1 MIWVLA
7 GLLAL
12 GAFAIMAFVLKAP
25 RPGWEA
31 IAAALVFGIAGYA
44 LQAHPALPGAPKEA
58 AEKVAAS
65 SAALIAERRKLS
77 GSGNIA
83 PDQFMVIGDAMA
95 RNGAYGE
102 AAGVMLGAVEHD
114 PRNAEAWLGIGNALV
129 AHAEGVLSPAA
140 YFAYQ
145 RASEAAP
152 DNPGPPFFL
161 GLALA
166 QSGRLAE
173 ARQLWAELLARS
185 PKDAPWRADL
195 AIRLQRLDEFMA
207 AQQGAAAP

>member
-1 MIWVLA
+1 MIWA
-7 GLLAL
+7 ATALLAAV
-12 GAFAIMAFVLKAP
+12 AFAVMAFVLKAP
-25 RPGWEA
+25 RSGWEA

-44 LQAHPALPGAPKEA
+44 LQASPGLPGAPKEA
-58 AEKVAAS
+58 AEKIAAS

-77 GSGNIA
+77 GSGDVA
-83 PDQFMVIGDAMA
+83 PDRLMVTADAMA

-102 AAGVMLGAVEHD
+102 AAGLMLGVVEQS
-114 PRNAEAWLGIGNALV
+114 PNNAEAWLGIGNALV

-140 YFAYQ
+140 YYAFE
-145 RASEAAP
+145 RASQAAP

-166 QSGRLAE
+166 QSGRFAE
-173 ARQLWAELLARS
+173 ARRLWADLLARS

-195 AIRLQRLDEFMA
+195 ATRLQRLDAFMA
-207 AQQGAAAP
+207 QQQGGTAP